1 MHCQLCHHTSHIC
14 REAIS
19 HSVQYRVKSE
29 ILRPIRPDVIKRIY
43 DSEVACSVF
52 CPTTANGSV
61 RLLIV
66 HETSTCAYTISREF
80 RNFCCDLQGYE
91 PLLPLAKAE
100 CITTL
105 SANMVLCQA
114 LESVKST
121 ACSMLLA
128 STSISVY
135 EWEFRPRVINSSE
148 WRNICGEVDFVVA
161 YVDDYLMLS
170 RG

>member
-1 MHCQLCHHTSHIC
+1 M
-14 REAIS
+14 
-19 HSVQYRVKSE
+19 
-29 ILRPIRPDVIKRIY
+29 
-43 DSEVACSVF
+43 
-52 CPTTANGSV
+52 
-61 RLLIV
+61 
-66 HETSTCAYTISREF
+66 
-80 RNFCCDLQGYE
+80 
-91 PLLPLAKAE
+91 
-100 CITTL
+100 
-105 SANMVLCQA
+105 QA

-148 WRNICGEVDFVVA
+148 WRNIFGEVDFVVA